1 MVGLI
6 TPILAALTAL
16 SFVGLYIVS
25 FIFILEKMKK
35 HPRQID
41 PTIGFVLIPIYIA
54 LAFVLLIIYVLLF
67 PQSF

>member
-16 SFVGLYIVS
+16 SFAGLYIGS

-35 HPRQID
+35 HSRQID
-41 PTIGFVLIPIYIA
+41 PIICFVLIPIYVA
-54 LAFVLLIIYVLLF
+54 LAFVLLIIYALLF
-67 PQSF
+67 PESF